1 MLALR
6 EAVVILAVHVT
17 HLYLEIVELH
27 WADLCMGFWLAPWLF
42 GFWHIPWLFGFW
54 HMPWLLGLLARA
66 LAVPASGSRLAC

>member
-42 GFWHIPWLFGFW
+42 GFWH
-54 HMPWLLGLLARA
+54 MPWLLGLLARA